1 MAKVKKRTCV
11 YCGTVGEMTGDHIP
25 PRSLYSVAERA
36 RIQMH
41 KVQACFK
48 CNNGASADDELFKLV
63 VLYEAAAERPDE
75 AALIDTMA
83 STIGKNQKLAA
94 QLFGSM
100 KTENTPQG
108 AMVSA
113 EFDGA
118 AYSRV
123 VERIARALY
132 FVEKAAPVSSDAAV
146 VARPAHAVEQTGAV
160 TAVSAAAPKYLN
172 GGLFSYRVVW
182 ELDGAS
188 VWKMEF
194 FGKHT
199 AYALI
204 TPSLGSP
211 EQAAAPAAT

>member
-1 MAKVKKRTCV
+1 MAKKNQGTCV
-11 YCGTVGEMTGDHIP
+11 YCGTAGEMTGDHIP

-63 VLYEAAAERPDE
+63 VLYEAAAARPDE

-83 STIGKNQKLAA
+83 STLGKNQKLAA

-100 KTENTPQG
+100 KTENTQQG

-132 FVEKAAPVSSDAAV
+132 FAERAAPVSSEAAV

-160 TAVSAAAPKYLN
+160 AAVSAVAPKYLN
-172 GGLFSYRVVW
+172 GGLFSYRVTW
-182 ELDGAS
+182 EPDGAS
-188 VWKMEF
+188 VWRMDF
-194 FGKHT
+194 YGKHT

-204 TPSLGSP
+204 TPPLTSAA
-211 EQAAAPAAT
+211 QATD